1 MKPAAIIKLIITCI
15 LCLSVGWA
23 GSLFTGSNLNWYQ
36 NLNKPFFNPPGWV
49 FGPVWTALYIMM
61 GISAF
66 LIWQKGL
73 TSRPVKIALFFFV
86 IQLLLN
92 AVWTPLFFGLK
103 SPILAFTDIILLWF
117 GILFTIVK
125 FYSLS
130 KPASFL
136 LIPYL
141 LWVTFAAFLNFSI
154 VLLNR

>member
-15 LCLSVGWA
+15 LCLSAGWA
-23 GSLFTGSNLNWYQ
+23 GSLSTGSNSNWYQ
-36 NLNKPFFNPPGWV
+36 NLNKPSFNPPDWV

-73 TSRPVKIALFFFV
+73 NNNAVKIALLFFI
-86 IQLLLN
+86 IQLILN
-92 AVWTPLFFGLK
+92 AIWTPLFFGLK
-103 SPILAFTDIILLWF
+103 SPILAFTEIILLWF
-117 GILFTIVK
+117 GISLTIVK
-125 FYSLS
+125 FYTLS

-136 LIPYL
+136 LIPYI

>member
-1 MKPAAIIKLIITCI
+1 
-15 LCLSVGWA
+15 
-23 GSLFTGSNLNWYQ
+23 
-36 NLNKPFFNPPGWV
+36 
-49 FGPVWTALYIMM
+49 MM

-73 TSRPVKIALFFFV
+73 NIHTVKIALLFFI

-92 AVWTPLFFGLK
+92 AIWTPLFFGLK
-103 SPILAFTDIILLWF
+103 SPTLAFADIILLWF
-117 GILFTIVK
+117 AIVVTMVK
-125 FYSLS
+125 FYSIS

-141 LWVTFAAFLNFSI
+141 LWVTFASVLNFSI

>member
-23 GSLFTGSNLNWYQ
+23 GSLFTGKNLNWYQ
-36 NLNKPFFNPPGWV
+36 DLNKPSFNPPGWV

-73 TSRPVKIALFFFV
+73 ADRLVKTALVFFV

-92 AVWTPLFFGLK
+92 AVWTPFFFGLK

>member
-1 MKPAAIIKLIITCI
+1 MKLTAILQMIIACT
-15 LCLSVGWA
+15 LCLAVGLT
-23 GSLFTGSNLNWYQ
+23 GSLFTSSVSSWYQ
-36 NLNKPFFNPPGWV
+36 NLNKPFFNPPNWV

-73 TSRPVKIALFFFV
+73 NIHTVKIALLFFI

-92 AVWTPLFFGLK
+92 AIWTPLFFGLK
-103 SPILAFTDIILLWF
+103 SPTLAFADIILLWF
-117 GILFTIVK
+117 AIVVTMVK
-125 FYSLS
+125 FYSIS

-141 LWVTFAAFLNFSI
+141 LWVTFASVLNFSI